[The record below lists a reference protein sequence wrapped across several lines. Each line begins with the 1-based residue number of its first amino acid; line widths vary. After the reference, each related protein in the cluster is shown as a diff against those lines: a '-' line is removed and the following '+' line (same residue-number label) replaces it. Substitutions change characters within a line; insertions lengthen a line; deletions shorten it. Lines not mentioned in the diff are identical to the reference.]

1 MAVDIEMKIFDI
13 QERYRTL
20 AMYKVEVVGVYF
32 EGLVISYIYTVACF
46 L

>member
-1 MAVDIEMKIFDI
+1 MAVDIEMKLFDI

-32 EGLVISYIYTVACF
+32 ERFSQFHVVAYF
-46 L
+46 V